1 MKLRLL
7 GGSLRSELEEPL
19 AKGWLGAVVIAALT
33 LASLPIIVTYTLL
46 VVTSFADKLVVS
58 PWTDFQVTLMNWKMF
73 FEGRLSTTAAKIYTT
88 GYVLKMIWNTF
99 VVAAG
104 VTGVVALTS
113 IPAAYTISRMNFRG
127 RSPLMKLLILLHAF
141 PGVALIIAVYAMFV
155 ATLKHI
161 PKEYFV
167 LYSFVYVIVA
177 RASLEIP
184 MAIWIL
190 KGFFDRVPW
199 EVEWAAI
206 VDGAS
211 RLRTLYQVVLPVVK
225 PGIAAVAIFAFLAG
239 WEELIYVLVFLP
251 PEEKTLATFID
262 SQLGSASLELAYL
275 PVVAAAATLYLI
287 PTIVFFIFTQRL
299 LLETMAGGLKG

>member
-1 MKLRLL
+1 M
-7 GGSLRSELEEPL
+7 
-19 AKGWLGAVVIAALT
+19 
-33 LASLPIIVTYTLL
+33 
-46 VVTSFADKLVVS
+46 
-58 PWTDFQVTLMNWKMF
+58 
-73 FEGRLSTTAAKIYTT
+73 
-88 GYVLKMIWNTF
+88 
-99 VVAAG
+99 
-104 VTGVVALTS
+104 
-113 IPAAYTISRMNFRG
+113 
-127 RSPLMKLLILLHAF
+127 
-141 PGVALIIAVYAMFV
+141 
-155 ATLKHI
+155 
-161 PKEYFV
+161 
-167 LYSFVYVIVA
+167 
-177 RASLEIP
+177 
-184 MAIWIL
+184 
-190 KGFFDRVPW
+190 
-199 EVEWAAI
+199 EWAAI